1 MEQIISLRST
11 SHGGRSNSALL
22 PRHFGQSSVL
32 MQVPNMEENKN
43 DSRMVIS
50 PVVPPSR
57 HGGRA
62 IGEHC
67 AILWTA
73 TVRYKSLV
81 VYQIADE
88 RKVN

>member
-1 MEQIISLRST
+1 
-11 SHGGRSNSALL
+11 
-22 PRHFGQSSVL
+22 
-32 MQVPNMEENKN
+32 MEENKN